1 MGDSSVILNCGE
13 ETTKKNMTELFVSNF
28 SFIDT

>member
-13 ETTKKNMTELFVSNF
+13 ETKNGTGLFVSNF
-28 SFIDT
+28 VLDT